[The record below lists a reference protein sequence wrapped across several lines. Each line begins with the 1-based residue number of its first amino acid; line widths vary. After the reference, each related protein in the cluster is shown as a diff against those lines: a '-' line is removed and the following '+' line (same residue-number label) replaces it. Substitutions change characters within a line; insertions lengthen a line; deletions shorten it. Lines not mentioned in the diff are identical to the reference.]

1 LRFLPFFDEFE
12 LELDDEFELEL
23 LEEFELELLEEFE
36 LELLELFELEFA
48 AATATGP
55 SDRPASAAEAV
66 GAVAP
71 TATISPVAPSLVAYV
86 LHRRSAPSA
95 DDMTT
100 SRGSLTAG
108 TFPAR
113 RETHVRRS

>member
-1 LRFLPFFDEFE
+1 MRFLPFFEEFE

-23 LEEFELELLEEFE
+23 LDEFELELLDEFE
-36 LELLELFELEFA
+36 LELLELFELELA
-48 AATATGP
+48 AATATGPP

-66 GAVAP
+66 GAAP

-95 DDMTT
+95 DDMAT

-108 TFPAR
+108 TFPAGH
-113 RETHVRRS
+113 EAP